1 LFGEASEVYSLE
13 SGNVS
18 YGYILLVPLQ
28 YALKYQCHFRYSAAL
43 SQTPI
48 HVNF

>member
-1 LFGEASEVYSLE
+1 MVGEGAQLHPLKG
-13 SGNVS
+13 GNVS

-28 YALKYQCHFRYSAAL
+28 CTLKYQCHFRYSAAL